1 MIIYIYI
8 YIYFFFSNSLF
19 KKVKVLN
26 KNVVA
31 RIINSEY
38 KVVLLNNK
46 CLRYSMNRIQWNLYE
61 IDKIFLSCFDDKI
74 YTLNNEYYR
83 FALGY

>member
-1 MIIYIYI
+1 M
-8 YIYFFFSNSLF
+8 SGKH
-19 KKVKVLN
+19 KKAKVLN
-26 KNVVA
+26 KNVDA

-46 CLRYSMNRIQWNLYE
+46 CLRHSTNRIQWNLYE
-61 IDKIFLSCFDDKI
+61 INKKFLSCFDDKLYI
-74 YTLNNEYYR
+74 LNNEYYG